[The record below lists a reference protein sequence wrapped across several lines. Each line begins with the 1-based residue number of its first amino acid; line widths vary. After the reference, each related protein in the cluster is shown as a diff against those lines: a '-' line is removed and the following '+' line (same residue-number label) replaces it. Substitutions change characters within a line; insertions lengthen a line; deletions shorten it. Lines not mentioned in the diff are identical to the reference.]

1 MDPNNAV
8 GDRDVAL
15 FIEETNLEDY
25 SEFLSFCDIM
35 ENTTNSM
42 NNMSK
47 FFAPLDDKRKKE
59 MAKTFFNSSPNDSKK
74 TYEVSRHDILKDLF
88 YLYCTHHQ
96 GNKLKKIAFIEEMAT
111 GDGVTSEVYSVFF
124 KDLFLLKSAGLKTS
138 VPIAENLDSMITNSF
153 INNNSFP
160 VGLGKATFEYLV
172 FGDVRNSILKES
184 FKLYLQSSEKRI
196 LEKVLKGI
204 NVCDFD
210 GRILSDALIDPGT
223 LLNQIYQIS
232 WKQY

>member
-1 MDPNNAV
+1 MDPNDAV

-15 FIEETNLEDY
+15 FTEETTLENY

-111 GDGVTSEVYSVFF
+111 GTV
-124 KDLFLLKSAGLKTS
+124 
-138 VPIAENLDSMITNSF
+138 
-153 INNNSFP
+153 
-160 VGLGKATFEYLV
+160 
-172 FGDVRNSILKES
+172 
-184 FKLYLQSSEKRI
+184 
-196 LEKVLKGI
+196 
-204 NVCDFD
+204 
-210 GRILSDALIDPGT
+210 
-223 LLNQIYQIS
+223 
-232 WKQY
+232 